1 MNHPKFSAYTVVS
14 NFGGP
19 LAHAV
24 TQALG
29 RPAVRRFIALSA
41 TCAAALAALT
51 PSLAQAPGDL
61 RVALVIGNAAYAGS
75 AALANPGNDAKAMSD
90 ALRGLG
96 FTVVEIRDGSKT
108 QMQDAISKVK
118 TSLQGKQAI
127 GMLYYAGHGLQLD
140 WRNYMVPIDA
150 KMSKAADV
158 PDQAV
163 DLAQV
168 IDAFKSAGNRM
179 NIVVLDACRDNPFAG
194 TATGKGLAQLD
205 APPGTFL
212 AYATAPGNVAED
224 GDAKSNNGLY
234 TKFLLEELKKPTA
247 KIEDVFKRVR
257 LNVRQQSQGRQIPW
271 ESTSLEDD
279 FFFNAGLKP
288 TQKLS
293 DSDKDKA
300 FTAEKTD
307 WDKIKDSKNADDF
320 YAFLKIYPTGNI
332 TGLAHSKLEV
342 LQKSQTIAVAD
353 QQGRRFGGMFDLYRL
368 GDNYEF
374 VVKDG
379 LTGVAQGTSKLA
391 ITKITDELI
400 ETTASNSAVMSG
412 ALLTR
417 GGFVTKDGSG
427 TYDPPIGLFP
437 NGELKVGGRS
447 NTRSIR
453 TSTNGDKGWVNFE
466 SKVMGYEII
475 DTAFGKINSV
485 KLEVLQTYQS
495 GARAKMTLWYD
506 PDWGYA
512 LKIMREAR
520 SRNGAPDIYVREM
533 TARNRNAS

>member
-158 PDQAV
+158 PEQAV

-168 IDAFKSAGNRM
+168 IDAFKTAGNRM

-320 YAFLKIYPTGNI
+320 YAFVKQYPSGNI
-332 TGLAHSKLEV
+332 SELAQSRIEL
-342 LQKSQTIAVAD
+342 LAVAKIAPQLD
-353 QQGRRFGGMFDLYRL
+353 KDGKKQSAFLQRYQD
-368 GDNYEF
+368 GDTQEF
-374 VVKDG
+374 VLKDG
-379 LTGVAQGTSKLA
+379 LTGV
-391 ITKITDELI
+391 
-400 ETTASNSAVMSG
+400 ETGRSSVTIRRIGDN
-412 ALLTR
+412 LLEGVAT
-417 GGFVTKDGSG
+417 GMAGVTVDGSGFVSKDGGG
-427 TYDPPIGLFP
+427 TYDPPWSAVPG
-437 NGELKVGGRS
+437 GELQVGKKWNGRS
-447 NTRSIR
+447 IQTRPEG
-453 TSTNGDKGWVNFE
+453 TKQWVDIDAKVLARERVTVPLGTFDTYRVELNF
-466 SKVMGYEII
+466 V
-475 DTAFGKINSV
+475 
-485 KLEVLQTYQS
+485 YQS
-495 GARAKMTLWYD
+495 GARSKITIWYD

-512 LKIMREAR
+512 PKLVRQSR
-520 SRNGAPDIYVREM
+520 SAKGTPDVFVREM
-533 TARNRNAS
+533 TARSRKAS